1 MATHIFKLREGRNQR
16 VGSSYWWRYDYDGE
30 KITFTGK
37 GVMICVDFPG
47 GTGKK
52 VGLKTDG
59 AQSHFFR
66 VWAEEHRKYK
76 AGAHDASPWIV
87 TRPENEIMAQYIAG
101 IGGRSGAV
109 KLNIYPYGCTIRAY
123 VVDHAVKV
131 LAIEQPP
138 YVAGCKNRGRRAYYI
153 AQDATAE
160 MVREAM
166 K

>member
-1 MATHIFKLREGRNQR
+1 
-16 VGSSYWWRYDYDGE
+16 
-30 KITFTGK
+30 
-37 GVMICVDFPG
+37 MICVDFPG

-66 VWAEEHRKYK
+66 VHRPNDERKRIMWDNHFPTRYGRELPNEPIAELCEIWAEEHRKYK

-109 KLNIYPYGCTIRAY
+109 KIHISPYGCTIRAY
-123 VVDHAVKV
+123 VVDHEVKV